1 MVEWGCDMRLE
12 RDGHIGLFSCEELTD
27 YLRFLIENRKTVAV
41 MLMDLDFFYNIARR
55 IGREESERVLERI
68 GGMLG
73 EEKALRAAHRGSD
86 EFLLL
91 AEGIDGEAACELAR
105 HYQRRLKEKEWIR
118 LERYSRVPVKASFG
132 VASCS
137 RKLSTPFLL
146 LKMAET
152 ALLTAKKGGRNRVE
166 RAPDEAPA
174 PLRQGACHTLAGYSL
189 RGCCTEGAAAFTAA
203 IAEPYGVD
211 VHPQYGLLFVDR
223 SNHRIRY
230 IRDGKIYT
238 LAGNGRA
245 GYTGD
250 GGDPAQAELCKP
262 SGVAVDPSTGRIY
275 IADTGNHCLRMV
287 EKEGISTIAGDG
299 QEGYTGDGQ
308 EAVSAR
314 VCRPGGV
321 TVDGAGNVYTNDYGN
336 NVIRRISWGGII
348 TTVAGNGEYGNV
360 GDGGLA
366 VQARLNKPY
375 GLSVTRDG
383 RWLYIAD
390 YGNHS
395 IRRVNLASGVI
406 TTVCGTGEPGYSG
419 DGGPARAA
427 RLNGPYWVALWR
439 SSLLIADAGNHC
451 IREVE
456 LCDGT
461 IRTLV
466 GNGTPGFVDAWR
478 ETGEARLNIPAG
490 MTVDGDELM
499 IADYGNNVIRRVKLG
514 RAPCSLE

>member
-1 MVEWGCDMRLE
+1 M
-12 RDGHIGLFSCEELTD
+12 
-27 YLRFLIENRKTVAV
+27 
-41 MLMDLDFFYNIARR
+41 
-55 IGREESERVLERI
+55 
-68 GGMLG
+68 
-73 EEKALRAAHRGSD
+73 
-86 EFLLL
+86 
-91 AEGIDGEAACELAR
+91 
-105 HYQRRLKEKEWIR
+105 
-118 LERYSRVPVKASFG
+118 
-132 VASCS
+132 
-137 RKLSTPFLL
+137 
-146 LKMAET
+146 
-152 ALLTAKKGGRNRVE
+152 
-166 RAPDEAPA
+166 
-174 PLRQGACHTLAGYSL
+174 
-189 RGCCTEGAAAFTAA
+189 
-203 IAEPYGVD
+203 
-211 VHPQYGLLFVDR
+211 
-223 SNHRIRY
+223 
-230 IRDGKIYT
+230 
-238 LAGNGRA
+238 
-245 GYTGD
+245 
-250 GGDPAQAELCKP
+250 
-262 SGVAVDPSTGRIY
+262 
-275 IADTGNHCLRMV
+275 
-287 EKEGISTIAGDG
+287 
-299 QEGYTGDGQ
+299 
-308 EAVSAR
+308 
-314 VCRPGGV
+314 
-321 TVDGAGNVYTNDYGN
+321 
-336 NVIRRISWGGII
+336 GGII

-490 MTVDGDELM
+490 MMVDGDELM

>member
-1 MVEWGCDMRLE
+1 
-12 RDGHIGLFSCEELTD
+12 
-27 YLRFLIENRKTVAV
+27 

-132 VASCS
+132 VASYS

-250 GGDPAQAELCKP
+250 G
-262 SGVAVDPSTGRIY
+262 
-275 IADTGNHCLRMV
+275 
-287 EKEGISTIAGDG
+287 
-299 QEGYTGDGQ
+299 Q

-314 VCRPGGV
+314 LSRPGGV

-395 IRRVNLASGVI
+395 IRRVNLTSGVI
-406 TTVCGTGEPGYSG
+406 TTVCGTGEPGYFG